1 VLLLLA
7 GFGLF
12 LVGFLVYS
20 HYLGNIDGLPQLSEE
35 LGPNTETSDPPDL
48 VPVNPLNADKK
59 LVLAFGDR
67 EDLQKMPI
75 KLDVNS
81 KNLVLASEEFKILED
96 GRVRLTP
103 FYLAVFGKNTDNKF
117 PEINTIKGDVAFL
130 TFDQPV
136 KSITEI
142 SNRKIRDGELTGNIY
157 VKNNRRTPQTDDD
170 LSMTTQGPL
179 YYREDQHLI
188 WTKASV
194 RMLDTQTKPEPTVV
208 TADGMDLLLTTERPE
223 DKTAPHPAKPA
234 RKQTVSGVDSIA
246 LRSNV
251 DMYLTDTGSGFLA
264 SSDRPKKSKP
274 AEKPVELKVTTV
286 DPKTGEKTSMPYTT
300 QPQPKP
306 PTIIIKT
313 PGPFH
318 YDVKTD
324 HARFDIPSKRG
335 ALPETVS
342 VTRLSQGVDGQI
354 RHDKLFCDHL
364 ELQFQRKADGAAPEG
379 GEHQMNLVIQNAHA
393 TGKEVTLDSE
403 SEELHALG
411 DDFFY
416 DADKKEIILKGT
428 PDVAALKE
436 GHEIYAPEMHIVNAG
451 EKDSQQ
457 VQAKG
462 RGHVALLDKA
472 TAKRNHFAYWRDE
485 AYFIKEAD
493 FDCLTLTGEARF
505 EDKENNQQLG
515 ADRLKVWLEP
525 QDKDQDKAPQPAAA
539 NSDRQRMRPHHLE
552 GTGHVFAVSPDL
564 RIVAPTEHL
573 MVWFRDVL
581 PGNATSVEA
590 QSSALDAAQ
599 PGAVVA
605 PPTQPAPAQERAASK
620 PIAQPVL
627 PSEPQR
633 PATAPT
639 RDRFAPKPVAL
650 PGERAPAAQP
660 SQLPAKPKPPLD
672 VSARDVECFVR
683 RTGEKNDI
691 EKVRCNGDV
700 HVHQEPQEEDDKG
713 VDIRGNVL
721 QLNQYP
727 DGGVLVVTGNMAVV
741 QLNKI
746 TIAGDEVNINQRTNE
761 AWVPCRGW
769 MKMLSNSSLADVGA
783 RPEEKPQPAPAAK
796 KPEKPKELTIHWNH
810 DMFFD
815 GSHAL
820 FNGGVQATQENS
832 RLTCIDMRVFL
843 DKPVSLKE
851 GQKGSEPARVKKV
864 VCDRSVRTD
873 DLVLDT
879 DGKLVRK
886 SRLIAPL
893 LAVDNEDGE
902 GNASGPGV
910 VYLLQYGSEDDMGG
924 GPTNNNQANGT
935 AGGPRPGPGAGQPAR
950 GAAQPAPGARPPA
963 VAAARPTPGAR
974 PPAPGAPTSQSA
986 GSKQELKVTRIVYR
1000 DRLYSNNNKR
1010 TATFFGGV
1018 EVINLP
1024 TENMDIVVDVDHPP
1038 KGCLHMKCEQLKVF
1052 SHKLPDGRASQ
1063 EMEAMRHVVVQS
1075 QEFWGNA
1082 DVVKYDESKDLVILE
1097 GGEGGKATLYRERA
1111 QGGAPDRVR
1120 GARIYY
1126 WRRLNEFKIDKADSL
1141 DYR

>member
-12 LVGFLVYS
+12 LVGFVVYS
-20 HYLGNIDGLPQLSEE
+20 HYLGNIDGLPQLGDAF
-35 LGPNTETSDPPDL
+35 GPNQEIEPSELIHPMPP
-48 VPVNPLNADKK
+48 NADKK
-59 LVLAFGDR
+59 LALAFGER

-75 KLDVNS
+75 KLEVNS
-81 KNLVLASEEFKILED
+81 KNLVLAAQEFEILED
-96 GRVRLTP
+96 GRARLTP
-103 FYLAVFGKNTDNKF
+103 FYLAVFGKNTDNRF

-142 SNRKIRDGELTGNIY
+142 SSRKINAGELTGNIY

-170 LSMTTQGPL
+170 LSMTTQGPM

-188 WTKASV
+188 WTMASV
-194 RMLDTQTKPEPTVV
+194 RMVDTQTKPDPTTV

-223 DKTAPHPAKPA
+223 DKTAPQPARPA
-234 RKQTVSGVDSIA
+234 RKQTVSGVDSIC

-251 DMYLTDTGSGFLA
+251 DMHLIDTGSGFLA
-264 SSDRPKKSKP
+264 SSDKPKKSKP
-274 AEKPVELKVTTV
+274 AEKPVELTVTTV

-300 QPQPKP
+300 QPQTQAKVSR
-306 PTIIIKT
+306 IVIYT

-324 HARFDIPSKRG
+324 HARFDIPSKHG

-342 VTRLSQGVDGQI
+342 VTRLSKGADGQTT
-354 RHDKLFCDHL
+354 HDKLFCDHL
-364 ELQFQRKADGAAPEG
+364 ELQFQRKAEGAAPAE

-411 DDFFY
+411 NDFFY

-472 TAKRNHFAYWRDE
+472 TAKRNHYAFWRDE

-505 EDKENNQQLG
+505 EDRENNQQLG
-515 ADRLKVWLEP
+515 ADRLKVWLQP
-525 QDKDQDKAPQPAAA
+525 QDQDKAPQPAAP
-539 NSDRQRMRPHHLE
+539 NNERQRMRPHHLE

-573 MVWFRDVL
+573 MVWFRDV
-581 PGNATSVEA
+581 PAGNAVSVEA
-590 QSSALDAAQ
+590 QSSALDAVQ

-605 PPTQPAPAQERAASK
+605 PPTQPAPAGDRVASK
-620 PIAQPVL
+620 PTAL
-627 PSEPQR
+627 PGEPQR
-633 PATAPT
+633 PVSAPT
-639 RDRFAPKPVAL
+639 RDRFSPTPIAQPGGRVPV
-650 PGERAPAAQP
+650 AQP
-660 SQLPAKPKPPLD
+660 SQPPAKPKAPLD

-713 VDIRGNVL
+713 VDIRGNGL

-761 AWVPCRGW
+761 AWVPCHGW
-769 MKMLSNSSLADVGA
+769 MKMLSNSSLADVGGK
-783 RPEEKPQPAPAAK
+783 PEEKPQPAPAAK

-832 RLTCIDMRVFL
+832 RLTCTDMRVFL

-851 GQKGSEPARVKKV
+851 GQKGSQPARVKKV
-864 VCDRSVRTD
+864 VCDRSVRTE

-879 DGKLVRK
+879 EGKLVRK
-886 SRLIAPL
+886 SRLLAPL
-893 LAVDNEDGE
+893 LAIDNEDGE
-902 GNASGPGV
+902 GNASGPGI
-910 VYLLQYGSEDDMGG
+910 VYLLQYGSADDLGG

-935 AGGPRPGPGAGQPAR
+935 ASGPRPGPGAAQPAR
-950 GAAQPAPGARPPA
+950 GAGPSAPGARPPA
-963 VAAARPTPGAR
+963 VAAA
-974 PPAPGAPTSQSA
+974 PPAPGARQPAPGGGQPGSQSS
-986 GSKQELKVTRIVYR
+986 GSKQELKLTRIVYR

-1024 TENMDIVVDVDHPP
+1024 TENMDVVVDVDHPP

-1052 SHKLPDGRASQ
+1052 SHKLPDGRSSQ

-1082 DVVKYDESKDLVILE
+1082 DTVKYDESKDLVILE

-1126 WRRLNEFKIDKADSL
+1126 WRKLNEFKIDKADSL
-1141 DYR
+1141 DYGR